1 MPYRQEVTSFEFCN
15 AFNCYS
21 GCQKFLRFGFD
32 VERSACLKTPPGSL
46 LQPGYSNNSH
56 GSLNLAMEAAALRG
70 CIKVILFYSNCRTL
84 EPNSALYPMKIIGK
98 LKRLLAIAIE
108 TDKTSNA
115 ADKAEFY

>member
-1 MPYRQEVTSFEFCN
+1 MTRYAATTK
-15 AFNCYS
+15 YS

-98 LKRLLAIAIE
+98 LKRLLAIAIDGLFTKLSSKNLKIQDIYINLE
-108 TDKTSNA
+108 
-115 ADKAEFY
+115 